1 MYSYAKQTSLIL
13 LLCEWENVCASLT
26 LAEDSAVLI
35 GNGKRITKVKTSH
48 SGFILS

>member
-1 MYSYAKQTSLIL
+1 
-13 LLCEWENVCASLT
+13 

-48 SGFILS
+48 SGFILSWNLADKKTHTHTHTSF